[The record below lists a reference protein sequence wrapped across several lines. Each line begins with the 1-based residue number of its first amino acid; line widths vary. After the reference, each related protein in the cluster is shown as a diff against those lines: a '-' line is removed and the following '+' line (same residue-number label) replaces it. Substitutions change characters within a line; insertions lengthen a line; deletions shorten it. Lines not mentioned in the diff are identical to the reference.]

1 MPLDNSAIIELTQED
16 LDDMLDRAAERGAT
30 KALKSLG
37 LSDDQAPHDIRDL
50 RELMS
55 SWRSIRREAISTT
68 TKIVTTVILTA
79 IAIGVGVQMGI
90 HRLLPGGGG

>member
-1 MPLDNSAIIELTQED
+1 MSLEQHSIIELSKRD
-16 LDDMLDRAAERGAT
+16 LDEMIEAAAERGAA
-30 KALKSLG
+30 KALKNLG

-55 SWRSIRREAISTT
+55 SWRSIRKEAISTS
-68 TKIVTTVILTA
+68 TKIITTVILTA
-79 IAIGVGVQMGI
+79 MAIGLGVQFGI